1 MAVSGSSP
9 TVILLRHS
17 CRGRPGPPIAT
28 TGTFEPKQMLDSQPK
43 SPLTRGNAFAQLES
57 ARSWVQYPRGTR
69 RFFSDDDFKD
79 K

>member
-28 TGTFEPKQMLDSQPK
+28 TGTFEPEQMLNSQPE
-43 SPLTRGNAFAQLES
+43 SPLTRGNAFAQRAGS
-57 ARSWVQYPRGTR
+57 RSRVQHPQGNR
-69 RFFSDDDFKD
+69 RFFSDDDLKE